1 MRAVLGYCAGTA
13 MATRLA
19 DAIAA
24 TGPPPMV
31 VLFDAVSTT
40 GGSLASQFTSALE
53 SNARHL
59 TADELADARA
69 LSEQLVATYPDDLP
83 RIAAALTD
91 RYDRL
96 IRAVADRLSVHEFL
110 RQELTGAFTAYL
122 DYLLLASEGGFDMR
136 TTTPLFL
143 CSAGY
148 EPPVEGA
155 RTIVLD
161 IGHDDLL
168 RAPRRAR
175 ARRRSADRRA
185 SVVTLP
191 EISEVLS
198 AHPGVRRAE
207 TAIVRHDGR
216 DVAIAAVELSG
227 YVSGPDPAQPRAARA
242 GRGQRTGRRADRGAH
257 ADGGRR
263 GGRRVPRLGRGRGPV
278 HPVRGSAR

>member
-1 MRAVLGYCAGTA
+1 MELTNWRQLSDRGPDLVPCLDFSGARAEAGFAELAAGVPVDACFLHIGQAGAGPLAACVERWADELLATGRPVRAVLGFCAGTA
-13 MATRLA
+13 LATRLA

-40 GGSLASQFTSALE
+40 GGSLAGQFTSVLE
-53 SNARHL
+53 SSARHL

-69 LSEQLVATYPDDLP
+69 LSEQLVAAYPDDLP

-96 IRAVADRLSVHEFL
+96 MRAVADRLSVHEFL

-143 CSAGY
+143 TSAGY

-155 RTIVLD
+155 RTIALD
-161 IGHDDLL
+161 IGHADLL
-168 RAPRRAR
+168 RAPHVHELV
-175 ARRRSADRRA
+175 ADLL
-185 SVVTLP
+185 TG
-191 EISEVLS
+191 E
-198 AHPGVRRAE
+198 HPW
-207 TAIVRHDGR
+207 
-216 DVAIAAVELSG
+216 
-227 YVSGPDPAQPRAARA
+227 
-242 GRGQRTGRRADRGAH
+242 
-257 ADGGRR
+257 
-263 GGRRVPRLGRGRGPV
+263 
-278 HPVRGSAR
+278 

>member
-1 MRAVLGYCAGTA
+1 MPAGACFLHYRPAGAGPLAACVGRWADELLATGRPVRAVLGYCAGAA
-13 MATRLA
+13 MATGLA

-40 GGSLASQFTSALE
+40 NGSLASQFMSALE

-69 LSEQLVATYPDDLP
+69 LSAQLVKTYPGDLP
-83 RIAAALTD
+83 KIAAALTD
-91 RYDRL
+91 RYDQL

-122 DYLLLASEGGFDMR
+122 DYLLLASEGGFGMR
-136 TTTPLFL
+136 MTTPLFV

-148 EPPVEGA
+148 EPPVAGA

-168 RAPRRAR
+168 RAPR
-175 ARRRSADRRA
+175 
-185 SVVTLP
+185 VHELVTDLLTG
-191 EISEVLS
+191 E
-198 AHPGVRRAE
+198 HP
-207 TAIVRHDGR
+207 
-216 DVAIAAVELSG
+216 
-227 YVSGPDPAQPRAARA
+227 
-242 GRGQRTGRRADRGAH
+242 
-257 ADGGRR
+257 
-263 GGRRVPRLGRGRGPV
+263 
-278 HPVRGSAR
+278 

>member
-1 MRAVLGYCAGTA
+1 MELTNWRQLSDRGPDLVPCLDFPGARAAAGFAELAARVPVDACFLHFRPAGAGPLAACVDRWADELLATGRPVRAVLGYCAGAA

-24 TGPPPMV
+24 NGPPPMV

-40 GGSLASQFTSALE
+40 NGSLASQFMSALE

-59 TADELADARA
+59 TPDELADARA
-69 LSEQLVATYPDDLP
+69 LSEQLVETYPDDLP
-83 RIAAALTD
+83 KIAAALTD

-168 RAPRRAR
+168 RAPR
-175 ARRRSADRRA
+175 
-185 SVVTLP
+185 VHELVTDLLTG
-191 EISEVLS
+191 E
-198 AHPGVRRAE
+198 HPW
-207 TAIVRHDGR
+207 
-216 DVAIAAVELSG
+216 
-227 YVSGPDPAQPRAARA
+227 
-242 GRGQRTGRRADRGAH
+242 
-257 ADGGRR
+257 
-263 GGRRVPRLGRGRGPV
+263 
-278 HPVRGSAR
+278 

>member
-1 MRAVLGYCAGTA
+1 MELTNWRQLSDRGPDLVPCLDFPGGRAAAGFAELAAGVPVDACFLHLGQAGAGPLAACVDRWADELLATGRPVRAVLGYCAGTA

-40 GGSLASQFTSALE
+40 SGSLASQFASALE

-59 TADELADARA
+59 TADELADAHG
-69 LSEQLVATYPDDLP
+69 LSEQLVETYPDDLP

-96 IRAVADRLSVHEFL
+96 IRAVAGRLSVHEFL

-143 CSAGY
+143 YSAGY

-155 RTIVLD
+155 RTIALD
-161 IGHDDLL
+161 IGHADLL
-168 RAPRRAR
+168 RAPHVHELV
-175 ARRRSADRRA
+175 ADLL
-185 SVVTLP
+185 TG
-191 EISEVLS
+191 E
-198 AHPGVRRAE
+198 HPW
-207 TAIVRHDGR
+207 
-216 DVAIAAVELSG
+216 
-227 YVSGPDPAQPRAARA
+227 
-242 GRGQRTGRRADRGAH
+242 
-257 ADGGRR
+257 
-263 GGRRVPRLGRGRGPV
+263 
-278 HPVRGSAR
+278 